1 MLNHAGSGTPSA
13 SSPRPGLTRP
23 SHLSSRSISQD
34 VYAPRTSRPRTMT
47 ADDANVDLVQALSD
61 VSDRSSNHRRIQTT
75 SILPSRGLERGVS
88 ANAGLMI
95 TPGERARQVAMLMK
109 SLPDNNANSCLD
121 GEPAT
126 NFHDLISILEKQRES
141 DNSEI
146 ECYISSSGSQRQC
159 SKTEDGQKSSSGGE
173 GKTGKNNSRL
183 LLSSAAASNN
193 NGLSTNNGG
202 WGKYE
207 GFRPSPQRQFSNNTS
222 SNSTSADA
230 LHNKPRSNIDHLL
243 DVAQH
248 VAELCKPIPED
259 EEEVEDDSRNS
270 TSLAKEN
277 ANFLSQ
283 LALSHPDVPPKPLEE
298 ETAGVGVMN
307 EETPMLVVGQRK
319 FGGQYL
325 NEVDLVGKQ
334 KVTQPVPTSRLR
346 KLLCWW
352 IELRKQMRML
362 VAAFDGP
369 YVRERLWHFVFENE
383 VPMIIVPALAMAAF
397 FYYKLNNPVLPILP
411 TNTSISWCLLFLL
424 RHYITLQV
432 SHFRGWFLSRCS
444 KSFFVCHY
452 SPTHSV
458 WFSQMAY
465 VAQYL
470 IVDVSAVRSLFSV
483 KLVGPLAT
491 LYIINARGW
500 PFIITVWG
508 LLNFCLIH
516 HHPDNEE
523 SLFFSHWLY
532 FTEIAMFTVDN
543 PSGSVVESD
552 TYRELLIAFIVVGV
566 ATSLKRTVL
575 ALYLSKRL

>member
-1 MLNHAGSGTPSA
+1 MLNHAGSGTLSA

-23 SHLSSRSISQD
+23 SYLSSRSISQD

-88 ANAGLMI
+88 ANTGLMI
-95 TPGERARQVAMLMK
+95 TPGERARKVAMLMK
-109 SLPDNNANSCLD
+109 SLPDNNANGCLD
-121 GEPAT
+121 GEPWGSSEAT

-173 GKTGKNNSRL
+173 GKTSKSNSRHL
-183 LLSSAAASNN
+183 FSSSMTASNN
-193 NGLSTNNGG
+193 NGLSSNNGG

-207 GFRPSPQRQFSNNTS
+207 GFRPSHQRQFSSNTS
-222 SNSTSADA
+222 SNSTSAV
-230 LHNKPRSNIDHLL
+230 L
-243 DVAQH
+243 DVAKH

-259 EEEVEDDSRNS
+259 EEGVEEDDIRNS
-270 TSLAKEN
+270 TLLAKEN

-283 LALSHPDVPPKPLEE
+283 LASSHPDVPPKPLEE
-298 ETAGVGVMN
+298 ETAGFGVMN

-334 KVTQPVPTSRLR
+334 KVTQPAPTSRLR

-383 VPMIIVPALAMAAF
+383 VPMIIVPTLAMAAF
-397 FYYKLNNPVLPILP
+397 FYYKLNNPFLPILP

-444 KSFFVCHY
+444 KSLFLSHY
-452 SPTHSV
+452 SPYS
-458 WFSQMAY
+458 
-465 VAQYL
+465 
-470 IVDVSAVRSLFSV
+470 
-483 KLVGPLAT
+483 
-491 LYIINARGW
+491 
-500 PFIITVWG
+500 
-508 LLNFCLIH
+508 FCLVFT
-516 HHPDNEE
+516 DGLRC
-523 SLFFSHWLY
+523 SVLDCRCFS
-532 FTEIAMFTVDN
+532 
-543 PSGSVVESD
+543 SS
-552 TYRELLIAFIVVGV
+552 
-566 ATSLKRTVL
+566 
-575 ALYLSKRL
+575 